1 MTNRNDEAAFIAR
14 LKTVLD
20 RSAGAL
26 DAPTR
31 ARLQAARRQAL
42 AQAPA
47 PRGFVPRWFVPV
59 GTVAAL
65 AVVAALG
72 LWWLPASAPPPMV
85 ANLEDVELLFAADNL
100 ELYQNLDFYRWL
112 AAKERPG

>member
-1 MTNRNDEAAFIAR
+1 MTNRNDEAAFIAK

-26 DAPTR
+26 DAPAR

-42 AQAPA
+42 AQAHA
-47 PRGFVPRWFVPV
+47 PRGFAPRWFVPV
-59 GTVAAL
+59 GAVAAL

-72 LWWLPASAPPPMV
+72 LWWMPASAPPMA
-85 ANLEDVELLFAADNL
+85 ANLEDAELLFATDNL

>member
-1 MTNRNDEAAFIAR
+1 MTNRNDETAFIAK

-20 RSAGAL
+20 RSADAL

-31 ARLQAARRQAL
+31 ARLQATRRQAL
-42 AQAPA
+42 AQAHA
-47 PRGFVPRWFVPV
+47 PRGFAPRWFVPV
-59 GTVAAL
+59 GAVAAL
-65 AVVAALG
+65 AVVVALG
-72 LWWLPASAPPPMV
+72 LWWMPTTGTPPMAASA
-85 ANLEDVELLFAADNL
+85 EDAELLFAADNL